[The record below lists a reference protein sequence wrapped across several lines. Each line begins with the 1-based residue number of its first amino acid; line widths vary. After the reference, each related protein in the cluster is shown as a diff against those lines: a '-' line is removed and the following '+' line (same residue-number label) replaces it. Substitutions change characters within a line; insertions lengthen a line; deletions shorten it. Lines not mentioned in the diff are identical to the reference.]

1 MRLLILQKRKF
12 AVKKRHNLITR
23 VQITVLISSFK
34 KLKVARINCRER
46 AKDKLSREETVAK
59 VARRLLPATV
69 SSSKVLQ
76 DRIRS

>member
-12 AVKKRHNLITR
+12 AIKQRHNLITR
-23 VQITVLISSFK
+23 VQITVLITSVK

-59 VARRLLPATV
+59 VVRRLLPATV